1 MSTVI
6 VARRSRPL
14 TRPQQLEKVLMKF
27 NIKPLVRLTR
37 EEAAAI
43 DWENEPDH
51 DPSA

>member
-27 NIKPLVRLTR
+27 NVKPL
-37 EEAAAI
+37 
-43 DWENEPDH
+43 
-51 DPSA
+51 SG

>member
-1 MSTVI
+1 
-6 VARRSRPL
+6 
-14 TRPQQLEKVLMKF
+14 MKF